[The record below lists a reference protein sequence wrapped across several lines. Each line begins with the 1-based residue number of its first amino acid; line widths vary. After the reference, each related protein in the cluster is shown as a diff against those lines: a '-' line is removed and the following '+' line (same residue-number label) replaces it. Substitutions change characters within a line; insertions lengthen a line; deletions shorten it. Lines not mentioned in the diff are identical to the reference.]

1 MHELIQK
8 HKNLFL
14 AGGIFVLL
22 GGGYYIFFGTTT
34 APNSGSI
41 REAGERFGEVSNGS
55 SAITPQNAQIEYELV
70 SELLRLNSIKLDN
83 RIFTDVAFQSLEDFG
98 QELVP
103 EPIGRVNPFAP
114 VGE

>member
-1 MHELIQK
+1 MQAFMQK

-22 GGGYYIFFGTTT
+22 GGGYYIFFGTTA

-41 REAGERFGEVSNGS
+41 REVGERPGVVSTGASN
-55 SAITPQNAQIEYELV
+55 ITPQNAQIEYELV

-98 QELVP
+98 QELIP